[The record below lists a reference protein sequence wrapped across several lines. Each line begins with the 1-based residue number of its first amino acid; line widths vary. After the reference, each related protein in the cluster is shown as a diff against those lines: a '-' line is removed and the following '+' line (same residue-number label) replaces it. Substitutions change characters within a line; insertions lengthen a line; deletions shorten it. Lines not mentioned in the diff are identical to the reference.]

1 MPVRGV
7 GPASEAEGVGC
18 VPENREPA
26 DLEFD
31 LAGLSAMLLAPAGTA
46 DELIERLDQVYASF
60 IAIDFSHYDAY
71 KLADHAPSL
80 ILQLFRTR
88 MELREH
94 LYTWRRDGLLTVQVQ
109 RALRDVFRAM
119 RYGADMLG
127 EVATGFRRLTDGAH
141 PLTAFRGRDMN
152 TLINP
157 RFDERHDLPFQSG
170 DVLLVRGRHH
180 NSAAIA
186 RIGDIDSQYSHLGII
201 YIDPKG
207 YHFIVEVLIE
217 EGGTIKPLEEAL
229 NHDLG
234 RAIVLRHRDA
244 ALAQRAAFIAHD
256 HVKQSLSRYGKP
268 ILYDFTMRND
278 GIKRMFCSKLIRYAF
293 ERASEGAC
301 VLPTFPTRLVMANKD
316 FFNRIGVTADVT
328 FGPGDMEL
336 EPDFDVIAEWQDY
349 RLTASL
355 RHQDIVMDKLFAWM
369 DEYQLKFKET
379 FLINTVSWFGRLA
392 AGFSNTIKSMI
403 SDVVPKVPPHM
414 PRRTIATIVML
425 HRTADPLMHEIDALE
440 LERIALFGH
449 PLHPREIGEYLE
461 RIREKSAN
469 EIGYLVPAAKLPAM

>member
-1 MPVRGV
+1 MF
-7 GPASEAEGVGC
+7 
-18 VPENREPA
+18 VPENQEPA
-26 DLEFD
+26 DLESG
-31 LAGLSAMLLAPAGTA
+31 LADLSAMVLAPARTA
-46 DELIERLDQVYASF
+46 DELFARLDHVYAAF
-60 IAIDFSHYDAY
+60 NAIDFSRYDAY
-71 KLADHAPSL
+71 QLADRAPAL
-80 ILQLFRTR
+80 IQQLFHTR
-88 MELREH
+88 MELREQLH
-94 LYTWRRDGLLTVQVQ
+94 TWQRDGLLTGRVQG
-109 RALRDVFRAM
+109 ALRNIFRVM

-127 EVATGFRRLTDGAH
+127 EIAIGFRHLTNGAR

-157 RFDERHDLPFQSG
+157 RFNEQRDLPFQSG

-201 YIDPKG
+201 YVDPKG
-207 YHFIVEVLIE
+207 YNWIVEVLIE
-217 EGGTIKPLEEAL
+217 EGGIIKPLEEAL

-244 ALAQRAAFIAHD
+244 ALAQRAAFIAHE

-293 ERASEGAC
+293 ERASEGKSI
-301 VLPTFPTRLVMANKD
+301 LPTFPTRLMMTNKD

-328 FGPGDMEL
+328 FAPGDLEL
-336 EPDFDVIAEWQDY
+336 EPDFDVVAEWQDY
-349 RLTASL
+349 RTTASL

-369 DEYQLKFKET
+369 DAYQLRFKET
-379 FLINTVSWFGRLA
+379 FLINIMSWLGRRA

-425 HRTADPLMHEIDALE
+425 HRTADPLMHEIGELE

-469 EIGYLVPAAKLPAM
+469 EIGYLVPPG